1 MGVNDNEVKQW
12 PVLRDDNN
20 VPNNH
25 RNKVI
30 LHFILFWVVTLS
42 EGFGININQKSNTY
56 CRLGLGI

>member
-25 RNKVI
+25 KNNVI
-30 LHFILFWVVTLS
+30 LHFFVFLVSDT
-42 EGFGININQKSNTY
+42 FG
-56 CRLGLGI
+56 RLIFAL